1 MVADSLSLPP
11 RPRPGTHPLPPG
23 ARVSSLQVQILMI
36 IYSITSWCRAGPR
49 SNLLASEIQIDLIR
63 LVRLYLP
70 IPPLTVL
77 NQNIQLTLEN
87 HSYIEKLLAI
97 FLLFVYSAMP
107 AITRQEIVLIYNQT
121 LLMYELLSYIIFTML
136 GGG

>member
-1 MVADSLSLPP
+1 MMLLQVCWQCPRHQPGSPAQVVADSLGLPP
-11 RPRPGTHPLPPG
+11 RPPPGTHPLPPG

-36 IYSITSWCRAGPR
+36 IYSITSCCRAGPR

-97 FLLFVYSAMP
+97 FFIICLQCNAS
-107 AITRQEIVLIYNQT
+107 YN
-121 LLMYELLSYIIFTML
+121 
-136 GGG
+136 